1 MNRFWSEKVSN
12 TIGNSSILVG
22 DAPIIDDPPVCPI
35 VLDEI
40 GGDPDT
46 KIPLKIVKSNIFD
59 TGFYQLDEFINGQN
73 IVLRR
78 ISGEWKTNLSS
89 HSYFIN
95 KIRPY

>member
-1 MNRFWSEKVSN
+1 M
-12 TIGNSSILVG
+12 
-22 DAPIIDDPPVCPI
+22 IDDPPVCPI

-46 KIPLKIVKSNIFD
+46 EIPLKVVKQNMFD

-78 ISGEWKTNLSS
+78 ISGEWSNKN
-89 HSYFIN
+89 SYFIN